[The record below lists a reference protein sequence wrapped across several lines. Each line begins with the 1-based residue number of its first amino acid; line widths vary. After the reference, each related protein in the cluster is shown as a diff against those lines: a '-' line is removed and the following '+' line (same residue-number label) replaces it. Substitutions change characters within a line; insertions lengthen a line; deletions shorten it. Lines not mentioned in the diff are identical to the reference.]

1 MVILTELQR
10 DEAWAQFMAWLGTTH
25 ESVALNKQ
33 ALRAA
38 VADIDD
44 GVDANL
50 DMVDDFLEPSTAAGL
65 SVAAKNYLFGMVVT
79 RRLQEGI

>member
-1 MVILTELQR
+1 
-10 DEAWAQFMAWLGTTH
+10 LGTTH

-33 ALRAA
+33 ALRDA

-50 DMVDDFLEPSTAAGL
+50 NMVDGFLEPATAAGL
-65 SVAAKNYLFGMVVT
+65 SVAAKNYLFSIVVA

>member
-1 MVILTELQR
+1 MAILTEQQR
-10 DEAWAQFMAWLGTTH
+10 DELWKQYMQWLSLAGKDI
-25 ESVALNKQ
+25 ALHKADIRQ
-33 ALRAA
+33 A

-50 DMVDDFLEPSTAAGL
+50 AMVDAFLDEDTAAGL
-65 SVAAKNYLFGMVVT
+65 DTAAKNYLFSIVVA